1 MQRYKKNENKGIR
14 IENYLYLC
22 QNFER
27 MKRILVVLVAG
38 VLLMF
43 SCTGNKTQ
51 QVEEPSTD
59 SVADSVDSTPLDSL
73 EQLIVDAPT
82 PKAMDEL
89 FDDFLFNF
97 AANKKLQM
105 ARVVF
110 PLSVKKGDK
119 TELVDKKAWQMER
132 FFMRQGFYT
141 LFFNDDKQME
151 LMKDTSIRQA
161 IVEKIS
167 LRKNQVKDFV
177 FSRVKGAWMLHEIR
191 EMSISEN
198 ADASFISFYQHF
210 VSDKDFQVKS
220 LNQTVTFVSPDPD
233 DDFNTMEGLVTPDT
247 WEAFAPQL
255 PSKTIYNI
263 IYGQPQAAGQAK
275 IFILRGIANG
285 LEMEL
290 RFKRVHNRW
299 LLMKM
304 TT

>member
-1 MQRYKKNENKGIR
+1 
-14 IENYLYLC
+14 
-22 QNFER
+22 
-27 MKRILVVLVAG
+27 MKRFLIAIIAS

-51 QVEEPSTD
+51 RAEEPVTD
-59 SVADSVDSTPLDSL
+59 SVADSVDSIPMDSL

-89 FDDFLFNF
+89 FDDFVFNF
-97 AANKKLQM
+97 AANKKLQLT
-105 ARVVF
+105 RVIF
-110 PLSVKKGDK
+110 PLTVQKSDKQEKIEKGK
-119 TELVDKKAWQMER
+119 WQMER
-132 FFMRQGFYT
+132 FFMRQGYYT
-141 LFFNDDKQME
+141 LFFNNEKQME
-151 LMKDTSIRQA
+151 LMKDTSITQA
-161 IVEKIS
+161 IVEKIM
-167 LRKNQVKDFV
+167 LKKDQVKDYV
-177 FSRVKGAWMLHEIR
+177 FNRIRGAWMLREIR
-191 EMSISEN
+191 EMSIEEN

-220 LNQTVTFVSPDPD
+220 LNKTVTFVGPDPD
-233 DDFNTMEGLVTPDT
+233 DDFNTMEGLVTADT

-263 IYGQPQAAGQAK
+263 IYGKPQQAGNEK

-290 RFKRVHNRW
+290 RFKRVNNRW